1 MSNYAEFLESLYKMS
16 NDELK
21 ELYKLLKK
29 NKDEVSQKIADIL
42 YKYTITDGV
51 MDIKNI
57 DRVKLYNELSKTI
70 TTTTNS
76 VGVTEIALTEK
87 VLEIVV
93 EETFKFWNYNIDYKD
108 VRKMIENNFKGKHFS
123 DRVWDNEE
131 EVAKRL
137 HKLTHDFLDGKVN
150 VNQIKRDL
158 EKIFNADAYNAR
170 RLVETEVSRVHD
182 EAFKRL
188 CKETDVKKVKRNA
201 ILDTG
206 TCSDCAE
213 DDGNI
218 YELDKTP
225 KLPVHP
231 CCRCFYDIVE

>member
-21 ELYKLLKK
+21 EFYKLLKK
-29 NKDEVSQKIADIL
+29 NKDEVSQKVADIL

-57 DRVKLYNELSKTI
+57 ERVKLYNELSKTI
-70 TTTTNS
+70 TTTTNT

-87 VLEIVV
+87 VLEIVI

-108 VRKMIENNFKGKHFS
+108 VRKMIESNFKGKHFS

-131 EVAKRL
+131 DVAKRL

-201 ILDTG
+201 VLDTG

-213 DDGNI
+213 DDGTI
-218 YELDKTP
+218 YEIDKAP

-231 CCRCFYDIVE
+231 MCRCFFDIVE